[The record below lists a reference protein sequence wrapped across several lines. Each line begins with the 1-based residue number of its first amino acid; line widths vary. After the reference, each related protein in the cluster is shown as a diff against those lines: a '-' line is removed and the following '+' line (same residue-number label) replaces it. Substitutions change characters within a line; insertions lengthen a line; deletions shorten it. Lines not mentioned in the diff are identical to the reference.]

1 MKKKFSLS
9 KTLAIIV
16 AISPLFMSLFCDLH
30 YSLFIEILK
39 GEGTT
44 NPPPGYYELDE
55 NDSAF
60 SVTVTPAQGWRIET
74 LTVQSGE
81 SYGHLEQSQ
90 PSPLKLTDT
99 EKLLYTVSGRPN
111 DEDEQATEIKVAFE
125 KIPDPSTTTTTTTTT
140 TLAVGTVNLEL
151 LAVTR
156 TDYDQSGINASSFGD
171 YVSCYANP
179 PYTFA
184 TGSTMK
190 LSANP
195 DPKPG
200 YKFEKWEI
208 YVKDSNGVFQK
219 TTTSFVAP
227 DDGEDVEPTIRLNG
241 DTKAVAIYNAI

>member
-125 KIPDPSTTTTTTTTT
+125 KIPDPSTTSPSTTTTTTVASNT
-140 TLAVGTVNLEL
+140 TTTTTEAQKYYVMTVEANND
-151 LAVTR
+151 AYGNVTR
-156 TDYDQSGINASSFGD
+156 EENYPDVYASGSS
-171 YVSCYANP
+171 V
-179 PYTFA
+179 
-184 TGSTMK
+184 
-190 LSANP
+190 LISAG
-195 DPKPG
+195 PKTG
-200 YKFEKWEI
+200 YKFLYWQCWG
-208 YVKDSNGVFQK
+208 KDENGNYTDLISQDFK
-219 TTTSFVAP
+219 MDTSIKV
-227 DDGEDVEPTIRLNG
+227 DRDM
-241 DTKAVAIYNAI
+241 KAVACFEPL